1 MAKWKLLKKAI
12 ASYSKGKKKWKW
24 KRKKQFQYKNVN
36 DENMWSYRPFRPDRT
51 FEKQEYSIKH
61 LNRICIS
68 FEHVVNTLI
77 HMKIEILQIKTAEA
91 KWVNNSLLNERE
103 FIAEPKF
110 NRT

>member
-1 MAKWKLLKKAI
+1 MAKCKLLKKAI
-12 ASYSKGKKKWKW
+12 ASYSKGKKKMKM
-24 KRKKQFQYKNVN
+24 KTKKQFQYKNVN

-68 FEHVVNTLI
+68 FKHVVNSLI

-91 KWVNNSLLNERE
+91 KRVNNSLLNERE
-103 FIAEPKF
+103 FIAEP
-110 NRT
+110 